1 MRQIWLA
8 PNLVSFIIPPFFGN
22 LRIVAKNKINDYLK
36 YHKNLLS
43 VGRSLC
49 KLSIMKYDK
58 NVLITTLDQIIKA
71 NDLESIKLGED
82 IAKKAMVI
90 H

>member
-1 MRQIWLA
+1 
-8 PNLVSFIIPPFFGN
+8 
-22 LRIVAKNKINDYLK
+22 
-36 YHKNLLS
+36 
-43 VGRSLC
+43 
-49 KLSIMKYDK
+49 MKYDK

-90 H
+90 TLEYIKLLAF